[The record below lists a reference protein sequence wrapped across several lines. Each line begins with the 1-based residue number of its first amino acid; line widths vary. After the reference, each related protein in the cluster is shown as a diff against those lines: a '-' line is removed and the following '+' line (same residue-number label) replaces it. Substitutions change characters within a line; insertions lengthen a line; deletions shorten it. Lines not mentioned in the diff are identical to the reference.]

1 MIYLV
6 LYRNKKNKNIFRLV
20 KVKPLYDIDDETS
33 MGWYVVTIQILYD
46 KRFMLLKTY
55 HTIKY
60 EEYKIKQKKQL
71 RKEKI
76 IRFLDI
82 LFKWFYVRV
91 ANSML

>member
-6 LYRNKKNKNIFRLV
+6 LYRNNKNKNIFRLV
-20 KVKPLYDIDDETS
+20 KVRPLYDVNDETS

-60 EEYKIKQKKQL
+60 EEYKIKRKKQL

-82 LFKWFYVRV
+82 LFK
-91 ANSML
+91 